1 MSTTAPTP
9 PSNEAADLKVIID
22 AAIARLRQISEDP
35 FALKVGE
42 HVEIEIS
49 PASHDERVTIA
60 RQGWGD
66 TCVHYTSEGLILD
79 VFAQGDMDPVHT
91 TAIPAEDLE
100 AHSED
105 PANQP
110 GAGHENPGA

>member
-9 PSNEAADLKVIID
+9 PSNEAADLKVIIE

-79 VFAQGDMDPVHT
+79 VYAQGDMDPVHT

-100 AHSED
+100 EQSED
-105 PANQP
+105 PADQP
-110 GAGHENPGA
+110 GVGCESSGA